1 MMDELEKITSEKYK
15 PGPGTVYTL
24 LRRMEKRGL
33 LVSKWISNISG
44 ADRRE
49 YTITESGVN
58 VLKKKLELV
67 KSRKQLMNGLIKFY
81 DSQFLRSE

>member
-1 MMDELEKITSEKYK
+1 
-15 PGPGTVYTL
+15 
-24 LRRMEKRGL
+24 MEKKGL

-58 VLKKKLELV
+58 TLKKILEVV
-67 KSRKQLMNGLIKFY
+67 KSKKQLMDDLIKFY
-81 DSQFLRSE
+81 DSQLLKNK